1 MTGSIVPEA
10 SWKTASRNNK
20 LGLFADR
27 TSCYRWWPNQFRLLM
42 GRPTEGRGAFSGTG
56 PRCSLAIPPAIRTLP
71 VYLATLRLRTGIY
84 PIRGTYL

>member
-42 GRPTEGRGAFSGTG
+42 RRPTEGSGCLLERRT
-56 PRCSLAIPPAIRTLP
+56 ATLP
-71 VYLATLRLRTGIY
+71 CNPPGHPNLARISRYPTPADGRLPDPR
-84 PIRGTYL
+84 TYL